1 MVWNCRGL
9 ALKNV
14 QIGQWVKHN
23 KKLLYQIEQGLIMV
37 DMLVGLGLKH
47 EVIDAILVLNRSSSE
62 RELDR
67 KNEKSGLCPF
77 MRKDGLILVQMRC
90 YT

>member
-1 MVWNCRGL
+1 
-9 ALKNV
+9 
-14 QIGQWVKHN
+14 
-23 KKLLYQIEQGLIMV
+23 MV

-90 YT
+90 YTWLKKEVTFLDNGISILEKLIKDLTYDVAS